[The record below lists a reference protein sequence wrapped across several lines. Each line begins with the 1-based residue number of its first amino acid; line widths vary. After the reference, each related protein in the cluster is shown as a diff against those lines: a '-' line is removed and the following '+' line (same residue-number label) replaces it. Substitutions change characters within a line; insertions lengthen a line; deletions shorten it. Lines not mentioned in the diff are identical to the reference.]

1 MLMERAVLL
10 STVPVGGIPEGYE
23 RVYLGNEFCERN
35 LPTPEELSRGLEA
48 AKDASIPLTLVTPYL
63 TDTGLSKVRK
73 LLDVLPSGSEVVF
86 NDWGLL
92 DSILERRLVPVAGRL
107 LIKIRRDP
115 RVEAVDLE
123 DEHMAGYLRGS
134 NLSQPSFQ
142 RFLLD
147 RGIFRAELDNVQQG
161 WDLDLP
167 PALRTSLYY
176 PFVHA
181 SVTRR
186 CSLLFGG
193 QGDQPGA
200 PDGSCVKRCDDY
212 VLRSSIPVTLGEE
225 EERADQY
232 LHGGALYYR
241 NDNMPSPAD
250 LKRWNTDRLVVM
262 TEQGA

>member
-1 MLMERAVLL
+1 MQRVIYVVKPAELEAKD
-10 STVPVGGIPEGYE
+10 PDFDH
-23 RVYLGNEFCERN
+23 VYLGGEFCQWR
-35 LPTPEELSRGLEA
+35 LPLARDVSAMRDFSQEHGVGFS
-48 AKDASIPLTLVTPYL
+48 LVTSFL
-63 TDTGLSKVRK
+63 GDSGVARARK
-73 LLDVLPSGSEVVF
+73 LMDMLDEGAEVVF